1 MERSKYLKAEYLGLR
16 FSPTSRLSREHFIV
30 LKYLISFCFEKFTNI
45 INYDHMYLTIPKVN
59 LPLVWKNQRYDIS
72 FLYGDRL
79 ILIRVDTF
87 KLKDVHSIEVKEH
100 GEGKG

>member
-1 MERSKYLKAEYLGLR
+1 
-16 FSPTSRLSREHFIV
+16 
-30 LKYLISFCFEKFTNI
+30 
-45 INYDHMYLTIPKVN
+45 MYLTIPKVN
-59 LPLVWKNQRYDIS
+59 LPLVWRNQRYDIS

-79 ILIRVDTF
+79 ILIKVDTF